1 MPSTNRPSAIT
12 RKPGPGA
19 TSITPPT
26 ARMATPTIVT
36 MIRRRIFAPD
46 RRSMVLIVCP
56 SHLPREEIEVSPRQR
71 RDYGLPMTN
80 NTYRVSEIIGTS
92 PESIDAAV
100 KSGVARAQQTIRNLD
115 WFEVTEIRG
124 HIADGQIAHYQ
135 VGMKVGFRLDASE

>member
-1 MPSTNRPSAIT
+1 MTA
-12 RKPGPGA
+12 
-19 TSITPPT
+19 PT
-26 ARMATPTIVT
+26 TRMATPTTVST
-36 MIRRRIFAPD
+36 IRRRIFAPD
-46 RRSMVLIVCP
+46 RRSMVLIVGP
-56 SHLPREEIEVSPRQR
+56 PRRPRDRIDVSPWQR
-71 RDYGLPMTN
+71 RDYGLPMAN

-92 PESIDAAV
+92 PESIDAAI